1 MQLSVFVK
9 LRSFY
14 ILQLNQLHY
23 DWNCAKMIYVGSD
36 LCPTTNYECK
46 LLFGILSIYM
56 TGKWISNTTN
66 YGKMKWNNPRHKL
79 NQKKISKLPKKLK
92 MNIFV
97 FRSFLLIFQF
107 ILDIQCF
114 NWFNANDYFKLIKAP
129 KATHIQ
135 ADDDDDYECIFF
147 FRWNRPRYLLI
158 IIIAIQTELN
168 GRHANLLLNFV
179 NSHVFILLT
188 VNLKRFL

>member
-36 LCPTTNYECK
+36 LYRPQIMNANGYLVFFQYIWPANESAIQPIMAIWKETWWQPTT
-46 LLFGILSIYM
+46 
-56 TGKWISNTTN
+56 WI
-66 YGKMKWNNPRHKL
+66 KP
-79 NQKKISKLPKKLK
+79 KKIPKLPKKLK

-114 NWFNANDYFKLIKAP
+114 NWFNANDYFKLIKVP

-147 FRWNRPRYLLI
+147 SSLKSPTLSTYYNNRYSDW
-158 IIIAIQTELN
+158 TEW
-168 GRHANLLLNFV
+168 
-179 NSHVFILLT
+179 
-188 VNLKRFL
+188 